1 MQSSTVKN
9 EDQHSALCMA
19 LMRVGAAMT
28 GGFDRFFAGHKL
40 THAQFRTLLAV
51 YEAGPGGVAPS
62 ILAEQLFL
70 ERTTVTAVTTRL
82 VDRGWLER
90 APGEN
95 RRTLRLRLTQEG
107 LEVLQELVPLASALA
122 AQTLEPLS
130 GAALQALQGA
140 LDVTEQALR
149 ETLPRIRGASPHAPG
164 EE

>member
-1 MQSSTVKN
+1 MKD
-9 EDQHSALCMA
+9 EDLHSNLCMA
-19 LMRVGAAMT
+19 LMRVGAAVT
-28 GGFDRFFAGHKL
+28 GGFDRFFAVHRL

-51 YEAGPGGVAPS
+51 YEAGSEGVAPS
-62 ILAEQLFL
+62 VLAEQLFL

-95 RRTLRLRLTQEG
+95 RRTVRLRLTRKG
-107 LEVLQELVPLASALA
+107 LEVLRELVPLASVLA

-130 GAALQALQGA
+130 TPALQVLQGA
-140 LDVTEQALR
+140 LNAAEEALR
-149 ETLPRIRGASPHAPG
+149 HTLPRARGAGLRAPG